1 MYILLNKILIKKERG
16 DIADTCLL
24 VGFCLSI
31 LPHLLGNITFVFSTH
46 FYSSTCKH
54 LAPVEDCIFSHTCIP
69 WLQLMAQFLIRCFIF
84 LLLNV
89 KFLCIFWKRGSYQI
103 WAFWKYFIL
112 VCSLSFHSLNIVYCT
127 SEAFNLSPAYQFF
140 LSGIIYLVLYLK
152 SHHHFQDQ

>member
-1 MYILLNKILIKKERG
+1 MVSQLFY
-16 DIADTCLL
+16 
-24 VGFCLSI
+24 FCLFLICISFRI
-31 LPHLLGNITFVFSTH
+31 HDLKLLFMCLFAICISSLNLLGS
-46 FYSSTCKH
+46 
-54 LAPVEDCIFSHTCIP
+54 L
-69 WLQLMAQFLIRCFIF
+69 AQFLIRCFIF